1 MILRGSIFAFL
12 LNILNM
18 LQYYAFVLWC
28 ILVSTNQGLTFSRE
42 TAKKHA
48 VLKVSLSDQT

>member
-18 LQYYAFVLWC
+18 LQYYAFVLGC

-48 VLKVSLSDQT
+48 VL